1 MSLAGQKWEAWKK
14 IICKTS
20 HFATFSV
27 IFCLVSATFGW
38 FLPYFPVF
46 PPLLP
51 VLQPFI
57 FHFCP
62 LAGQLGRKAWYSSLA
77 EHMAPPGRKK
87 FWQEGIEFWQDE
99 VVGPPSKM
107 TQIRLCPPELMIVAI
122 FMKM

>member
-1 MSLAGQKWEAWKK
+1 MAGQKWELGRTENGKLGK
-14 IICKTS
+14 RLFVKLLILQLFLS
-20 HFATFSV
+20 FFV
-27 IFCLVSATFGW
+27 W
-38 FLPYFPVF
+38 FLPLLVGFPVF

-87 FWQEGIEFWQDE
+87 FWQERIEFWQDE
-99 VVGPPSKM
+99 VVGPP
-107 TQIRLCPPELMIVAI
+107 
-122 FMKM
+122 